1 LYVPEGTLLKMDKTV
16 HDFDASDDEL
26 FNLHYSSGNYIYK
39 VGKNQ
44 VKCLNCPPE
53 ENENDEIDSDSID
66 SVKTVTINGKEI
78 IRVESSTK
86 TYGNEPK
93 KDVVLI
99 KTK

>member
-1 LYVPEGTLLKMDKTV
+1 
-16 HDFDASDDEL
+16 
-26 FNLHYSSGNYIYK
+26 
-39 VGKNQ
+39 
-44 VKCLNCPPE
+44 LNCPPE